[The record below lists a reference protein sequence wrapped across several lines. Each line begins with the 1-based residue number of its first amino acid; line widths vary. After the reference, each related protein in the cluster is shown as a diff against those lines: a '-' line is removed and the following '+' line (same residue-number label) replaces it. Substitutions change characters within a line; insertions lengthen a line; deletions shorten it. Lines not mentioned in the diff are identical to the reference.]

1 MKYYIESSTNQRIL
15 QRSLAMKFT
24 TNMFSQILQIISR
37 TSFSRLVYASGAE
50 RHAKGFS
57 SWAQLVAMLFCQ
69 FAQAK
74 SLREISDGLAVTCGK
89 LNHLGLRSAPAK
101 STLAYANAHRPH
113 QLFESLFFQIL
124 DICREETPGKKK
136 KFRFKNKLLSLDS
149 TTIDLCLNLFP
160 WADFRQTKGAVKL
173 HLLLDHDGYLPDFA
187 VITTGKT
194 TDVATARHFTL
205 PAGSIIAVDR
215 AYCDF
220 DLFNQWNNA
229 GVYFVTRLKDNA
241 AFEVVEEYALPRY
254 SNVLAD
260 QNIRLTGYATHLKH
274 PADLRRI
281 VVWDEENQQ
290 EIELLTN
297 HLQFGP
303 TTIGR
308 IYRDRWEIELFFK
321 VLKQQLKIKTFVG
334 TSPNALKTQIW
345 TALIAILL
353 LRYLQFKSR
362 CNLPLCRLVALLRLN
377 LFSYRNLWDWLNN
390 PFATPPN
397 EPDPQLGFVF

>member
-1 MKYYIESSTNQRIL
+1 
-15 QRSLAMKFT
+15 MKFT
-24 TNMFSQILQIISR
+24 TSLFSQILQIVPR
-37 TSFSRLVYASGAE
+37 VSFVRLVRQCGAE

-57 SWAQLVAMLFCQ
+57 SWDQCVAMLFCQ
-69 FAQAK
+69 LAQAK

-89 LNHLGLRSAPAK
+89 LSHLGLRAAPAK
-101 STLAYANAHRPH
+101 STLAYANAHRPW
-113 QLFESLFFQIL
+113 QLYQNVFFQL
-124 DICREETPGKKK
+124 RDFCRSESPGKKK

-149 TTIDLCLNLFP
+149 TTMDLCLSMFP

-187 VITTGKT
+187 VITEGKT
-194 TDVATARHFTL
+194 ADVIAARHFTL

-220 DLFNQWNNA
+220 DLFWQWNNT
-229 GVYFVTRLKDNA
+229 GVFFVTRLKENA
-241 AFEVVEEYALPRY
+241 AYKIVHKRHLPQHR
-254 SNVLAD
+254 NVLDD
-260 QNIRLTGYATHLKH
+260 QLIRFTGLVTRQKYPEL
-274 PADLRRI
+274 LRRV
-281 VVWDEENQQ
+281 VVWDEENQR

-297 HLQFGP
+297 HLSFGA

-321 VLKQQLKIKTFVG
+321 VLKQHLKIKTFVG

-345 TALIAILL
+345 TALIAVLL
-353 LRYLQFKSR
+353 LKYLQFRSK

-377 LFSYRNLWDWLNN
+377 LFSYRNLWDWLDN
-390 PFATPPN
+390 PFETPP
-397 EPDPQLGFVF
+397 ELPDPQMRLAF